1 LEGKLKS
8 AISPKREKELRSL
21 GYAEKTKLIC
31 KIKKQ
36 IAVCRNTPRRLWSKE
51 LAPQY
56 ALLRKELNFLRSCWS
71 FRKLPA
77 LG

>member
-1 LEGKLKS
+1 MAS
-8 AISPKREKELRSL
+8 ISRQREKELRRL
-21 GYAEKTKLIC
+21 VYAEKTKLIC

-36 IAVCRNTPRRLWSKE
+36 IASFRKNPRKSWSRE
-51 LAPQY
+51 AAVQY
-56 ALLRKELNFLRSCWS
+56 SVLKKELNFLRSCWS